1 MTHTSEERSLGEL
14 FASLSKDTATLV
26 RQEIE
31 LARTELSEQASEAAK
46 NAAGV
51 AVGVAVAYA
60 ALILILIA
68 LAIKLADVMETWL
81 AFLIVGAGVAVIG
94 LVIMQK
100 CLTALKHLSFVPEK
114 TIETLKENKAW
125 VQQVMK

>member
-51 AVGVAVAYA
+51 AVGGAVAYA
-60 ALILILIA
+60 ALILIVIA

>member
-1 MTHTSEERSLGEL
+1 MTHISEERSLGEL

-51 AVGVAVAYA
+51 AVGGAVAYA
-60 ALILILIA
+60 ALILIVIA